1 MKQFFVFALTGA
13 SIAILDLV
21 DSAFGNTINID
32 SICVMSAFTIIY
44 WFICVI
50 CQIGEYAY
58 NVKLKNETECF
69 ILEMIATVLC
79 SILIIIFR
87 NQVSHIYNLTENQYR
102 LFSLCLLYKGILL
115 VPAKIQSFFYSY
127 IEINCKNKNIVIAN
141 VLFYTTMIL
150 FDAIVVLNHGE
161 CYHLII
167 ATGLADIVT
176 IVYFFIFCRFKVVK
190 PKLKILFECF
200 KCAKDVLV
208 DRILGKIATVT
219 FNILAS
225 HLGTELYA
233 LHSVG
238 YGIAT
243 SIEAI
248 TDSCYTNQIVKLSSI
263 NNIKEKYQKSKSI
276 SKQVYIPTV
285 IISYI
290 VAMIMVLPMHGDLSL
305 PQTFFITILYN
316 SQCLLIQLYEN
327 HRGFLTSCEATKCLR
342 FGGLVGII
350 VRIPIAVISAVIP
363 FGILGFALG
372 SGIDFLIR
380 GLYYRSE
387 SLKLI
392 KQ

>member
-87 NQVSHIYNLTENQYR
+87 NQISHIYNLTENQYR

-150 FDAIVVLNHGE
+150 FDAIVILNHGE

-167 ATGLADIVT
+167 ATGLANIVT
-176 IVYFFIFCRFKVVK
+176 IVYFFIFCRFK
-190 PKLKILFECF
+190 E
-200 KCAKDVLV
+200 
-208 DRILGKIATVT
+208 
-219 FNILAS
+219 
-225 HLGTELYA
+225 Y
-233 LHSVG
+233 
-238 YGIAT
+238 
-243 SIEAI
+243 
-248 TDSCYTNQIVKLSSI
+248 YTIHNV
-263 NNIKEKYQKSKSI
+263 
-276 SKQVYIPTV
+276 
-285 IISYI
+285 
-290 VAMIMVLPMHGDLSL
+290 
-305 PQTFFITILYN
+305 
-316 SQCLLIQLYEN
+316 C
-327 HRGFLTSCEATKCLR
+327 
-342 FGGLVGII
+342 
-350 VRIPIAVISAVIP
+350 
-363 FGILGFALG
+363 
-372 SGIDFLIR
+372 
-380 GLYYRSE
+380 
-387 SLKLI
+387 
-392 KQ
+392 